1 MKQASISICNQK
13 GGIGKSTFT
22 MLLASHLHYTLG
34 YDVLVVDCDY
44 PQWSVQAQRER
55 ELSLIEHDDYHKLL
69 LVRQFKATGRKL
81 WPVLK
86 CMPPE
91 APEEVGRLLQSGYHP
106 RIILYDL
113 PGTVNAEGVIRLLA
127 SLDAVFVPMKADKV
141 VMESTLSFARSLT
154 TNLAQDPTLTLQ
166 SVYLFWTMIDRR
178 ERTPLYDRYEAVIR
192 KLGLSLMTTHIPY
205 RSKFNKELL
214 ADNTGVGRS
223 TLLAPAR
230 TFACEAQLEILTE
243 FLHSSKS
250 DNNGQETQ
258 NRSRR
263 KSCKTGDRR
272 AVTYHYKGHTGNSG
286 TDPIRN
292 RYGRN
297 SRRTAL
303 CSGDRHRKDSG

>member
-13 GGIGKSTFT
+13 GGVGKSTFT
-22 MLLASHLHYTLG
+22 VLLASYLHYIVG
-34 YDVLVVDCDY
+34 HDVLVVDCDY
-44 PQWSVQAQRER
+44 PQWSVHAQRER

-91 APEEVGRLLQSGYHP
+91 APEEVERLLQSGYHP

-113 PGTVNAEGVIRLLA
+113 PGTVNTEGVIRLLA

-154 TNLAQDPTLTLQ
+154 TNLAQDPTLTLR

-178 ERTPLYDRYEAVIR
+178 ERTPLYDQYEAVIR
-192 KLGLSLMTTHIPY
+192 NPY
-205 RSKFNKELL
+205 RSKFSKELL
-214 ADNTGVGRS
+214 PDNTGVGRS

-230 TFACEAQLEILTE
+230 TFACEAQLEILAEEILT
-243 FLHSSKS
+243 LLK
-250 DNNGQETQ
+250 
-258 NRSRR
+258 
-263 KSCKTGDRR
+263 
-272 AVTYHYKGHTGNSG
+272 
-286 TDPIRN
+286 IR
-292 RYGRN
+292 
-297 SRRTAL
+297 
-303 CSGDRHRKDSG
+303 

>member
-44 PQWSVQAQRER
+44 PNGPFRRNVSGNCRSSSMTITTSCCWYVNS
-55 ELSLIEHDDYHKLL
+55 SD
-69 LVRQFKATGRKL
+69 GRKL

-91 APEEVGRLLQSGYHP
+91 APEEVETAAAKRYHP

-127 SLDAVFVPMKADKV
+127 SQDAVFVPMKADKV

-166 SVYLFWTMIDRR
+166 SVYL
-178 ERTPLYDRYEAVIR
+178 
-192 KLGLSLMTTHIPY
+192 S
-205 RSKFNKELL
+205 
-214 ADNTGVGRS
+214 GR
-223 TLLAPAR
+223 
-230 TFACEAQLEILTE
+230 
-243 FLHSSKS
+243 
-250 DNNGQETQ
+250 
-258 NRSRR
+258 
-263 KSCKTGDRR
+263 
-272 AVTYHYKGHTGNSG
+272 
-286 TDPIRN
+286 
-292 RYGRN
+292 
-297 SRRTAL
+297 
-303 CSGDRHRKDSG
+303 

>member
-91 APEEVGRLLQSGYHP
+91 APEE
-106 RIILYDL
+106 
-113 PGTVNAEGVIRLLA
+113 VIRLLA

-243 FLHSSKS
+243 EILTLLK
-250 DNNGQETQ
+250 
-258 NRSRR
+258 
-263 KSCKTGDRR
+263 
-272 AVTYHYKGHTGNSG
+272 
-286 TDPIRN
+286 IR
-292 RYGRN
+292 
-297 SRRTAL
+297 
-303 CSGDRHRKDSG
+303 

>member
-91 APEEVGRLLQSGYHP
+91 APEEVERLLQSGYHP

-178 ERTPLYDRYEAVIR
+178 ERTPLYDRGRYPQARVVAYDNSH
-192 KLGLSLMTTHIPY
+192 SLPLEVQQGAACGQY
-205 RSKFNKELL
+205 RSRPL
-214 ADNTGVGRS
+214 DT
-223 TLLAPAR
+223 
-230 TFACEAQLEILTE
+230 
-243 FLHSSKS
+243 
-250 DNNGQETQ
+250 
-258 NRSRR
+258 
-263 KSCKTGDRR
+263 
-272 AVTYHYKGHTGNSG
+272 SG
-286 TDPIRN
+286 SGAN
-292 RYGRN
+292 
-297 SRRTAL
+297 L
-303 CSGDRHRKDSG
+303 CV

>member
-34 YDVLVVDCDY
+34 YDVLDVDCDY

-91 APEEVGRLLQSGYHP
+91 APEEVERLLQSGYHP
-106 RIILYDL
+106 RI
-113 PGTVNAEGVIRLLA
+113 
-127 SLDAVFVPMKADKV
+127 VPMKADKV
-141 VMESTLSFARSLT
+141 VMGSTLSFARSLT

-243 FLHSSKS
+243 EILTLLK
-250 DNNGQETQ
+250 
-258 NRSRR
+258 
-263 KSCKTGDRR
+263 
-272 AVTYHYKGHTGNSG
+272 
-286 TDPIRN
+286 IR
-292 RYGRN
+292 
-297 SRRTAL
+297 
-303 CSGDRHRKDSG
+303 

>member
-91 APEEVGRLLQSGYHP
+91 APEEVERLLQSGYHP

-141 VMESTLSFARSLT
+141 V
-154 TNLAQDPTLTLQ
+154 LTLQ

-178 ERTPLYDRYEAVIR
+178 ERTPLYDQYEAVIR

-243 FLHSSKS
+243 EILTLLK
-250 DNNGQETQ
+250 
-258 NRSRR
+258 
-263 KSCKTGDRR
+263 
-272 AVTYHYKGHTGNSG
+272 
-286 TDPIRN
+286 IR
-292 RYGRN
+292 
-297 SRRTAL
+297 
-303 CSGDRHRKDSG
+303 